1 MRRCLCLFL
10 CRIEPVLAAIA
21 LLLSACGKT
30 PPPAPLAV
38 GRITHPASKETSGLA
53 ASHRAND
60 LLWTHNDSG
69 GQPALYAIGT
79 DGHLRGTVRV
89 TGLKNIDWEDLASF
103 ELDGQAWL
111 LIADTGDNKGNRN
124 NCALYVIAEP
134 DPATLSPDQ
143 ELPATV
149 AWRLPVVYP
158 DGSHD
163 CEAVAV
169 DAREETIFL
178 LTKRTEP
185 PAIYSM
191 ALRLPISGGPVPA
204 AERIARLTGIPKP
217 TASQKMLPTPTGRF
231 RAYTTAMDISPDR
244 STVAVL
250 TYGDVLIFPR
260 RPGEPW
266 AAVFSRAPEILAP
279 HGLPQ
284 AEALC
289 FSRDGR
295 SLYVTGEMKSPR
307 LLRYELPAKVSQ

>member
-1 MRRCLCLFL
+1 MRRCLRPCF
-10 CRIEPVLAAIA
+10 CRLEPVLIAIA
-21 LLLSACGKT
+21 LLLAACGKT
-30 PPPAPLAV
+30 PPPAPFAA
-38 GRITHPASKETSGLA
+38 GRIVHPAAKETSGLA

-69 GQPALYAIGT
+69 GQPVLYAIGT
-79 DGHLRGTVRV
+79 DGRLRGTVRV
-89 TGLKNIDWEDLASF
+89 IGLKNLDWEDLASF

-111 LIADTGDNKGNRN
+111 LIADTGDNKGTRKNV
-124 NCALYVIAEP
+124 ALYVIAEP
-134 DPATLSPDQ
+134 DPAALSPDQ
-143 ELPATV
+143 ELAATV

-158 DGSHD
+158 EGPHD

-169 DAREETIFL
+169 DAREETVFL

-185 PAIYSM
+185 PAIYSVP
-191 ALRLPISGGPVPA
+191 LRLPPGGGLFPA
-204 AERIARLTGIPKP
+204 ASQIARLTGIPKL

-231 RAYTTAMDISPDR
+231 RTLPTAMEISPDR

-250 TYGDVLIFPR
+250 TYGDVLVFTR
-260 RPGEPW
+260 QLGEPW
-266 AAVFSRAPEILAP
+266 AVVFSRVPKILAP

-295 SLYVTGEMKSPR
+295 SLYVTGEMKTPR
-307 LLRYELPAKVSQ
+307 LLRYELPAKTNQ